1 MAFKKKSSS
10 VDFVQKERD
19 ELPQLRPVIIYI
31 SAPSSAA
38 KSSQYKH
45 FEADSTVPTGVLKR
59 DASPIN
65 FCLIEASSSVE
76 ELGKQV
82 SAAMELY
89 KDSPHKEIAINAHG
103 TPEGI
108 LTSSTDGEKT
118 ILTGEQFAK
127 MVLPH
132 THDHFLHVFNFI
144 SYGHSFAQAFYATIR
159 SESSTNSK
167 VAVTYFTSASNP
179 TSWDKIATSGSG
191 HVEVTRDL
199 KDYIRTYIEP
209 NTPHKMIDD
218 HVKPSCLIL

>member
-1 MAFKKKSSS
+1 MAFKKKS

-19 ELPQLRPVIIYI
+19 ELSHLRPVIIYI

-45 FEADSTVPTGVLKR
+45 FEADPTLPTGVLKR
-59 DASPIN
+59 DVSPIN

-89 KDSPHKEIAINAHG
+89 KDAPHKEIPINAHG

-108 LTSSTDGEKT
+108 LLTSSGDEEKT
-118 ILTGEQFAK
+118 ILTGEQLAK
-127 MVLPH
+127 MILPH
-132 THDHFLHVFNFI
+132 THDRFLHVFNFM
-144 SYGHSFAQAFYATIR
+144 SYGHFFAQAFYAAIR
-159 SESSTNSK
+159 SESATNSK

-199 KDYIRTYIEP
+199 KDYIRTNIEP

-218 HVKPSCLIL
+218 HVKSSCLIL